1 LVSINKFN
9 FKTLSDFYKLYNIS
23 KVLEKRKK
31 MNAKQTEAE
40 EYKTGKKMKL
50 SII

>member
-1 LVSINKFN
+1 VFS
-9 FKTLSDFYKLYNIS
+9 
-23 KVLEKRKK
+23 VGEKKIK

-40 EYKTGKKMKL
+40 EYKTGRKIKL

>member
-1 LVSINKFN
+1 M
-9 FKTLSDFYKLYNIS
+9 
-23 KVLEKRKK
+23 LEKRKK

-40 EYKTGKKMKL
+40 EYKTGRKIKL

>member
-1 LVSINKFN
+1 VCPIVDQPTRTPLNLNYALDTS
-9 FKTLSDFYKLYNIS
+9 L
-23 KVLEKRKK
+23 LEKKK

-40 EYKTGKKMKL
+40 EYKTGRKMKL

>member
-1 LVSINKFN
+1 VCPIVDQPTRTPLNLNYALDTS
-9 FKTLSDFYKLYNIS
+9 L
-23 KVLEKRKK
+23 LEKRKK

>member
-1 LVSINKFN
+1 VSHCRSTHKNA
-9 FKTLSDFYKLYNIS
+9 
-23 KVLEKRKK
+23 LESELRSGYQFVGEKKK

-40 EYKTGKKMKL
+40 EHKTGRKMKL